1 MMSYLMTK
9 NTLRS
14 PLKVIIETETKSAVD
29 DKHVVASTSTKA
41 DSNTTKVSS
50 LSFQKPIDQPQL
62 YVKRYFYDKPTI
74 QTICTFFCFCFI
86 SLLLPFYDMY
96 NV

>member
-1 MMSYLMTK
+1 MMSYLMMK

-14 PLKVIIETETKSAVD
+14 PLKVIIATETKSAVD

-50 LSFQKPIDQPQL
+50 LSF
-62 YVKRYFYDKPTI
+62 
-74 QTICTFFCFCFI
+74 
-86 SLLLPFYDMY
+86 
-96 NV
+96 